1 MSRASRRPRR
11 APAAGR
17 ATARRPRRPGA
28 GKGAPGYTRGKR
40 HAPDLD
46 EVVDV
51 TVDLL
56 ARHGESGLRIE
67 DVMERTGISKSSL
80 YANFGDRDGL
90 IAAALSKVYAA
101 YVDESIAGIRA
112 ILDRSH
118 TPAELREALRGA
130 TTFTQDLTRTAIRVD
145 RLGVIAGTRGRPAH
159 ARALTA
165 VQTKLND
172 ELAII
177 IQAAQDRR
185 LISPRHSPRLIA
197 TYLQAYTLGRVL
209 AAFDAG
215 RASDEQSQWNALI
228 DDVIG
233 HLLFE

>member
-1 MSRASRRPRR
+1 MS
-11 APAAGR
+11 
-17 ATARRPRRPGA
+17 
-28 GKGAPGYTRGKR
+28 RGKR
-40 HAPDLD
+40 HTPDLG

-101 YVDESIAGIRA
+101 YVDESVAGIRA
-112 ILDRSH
+112 ILDRSQ
-118 TPAELREALRGA
+118 TAAELREALRGA

-145 RLGVIAGTRGRPAH
+145 RIGVIAGTRGRPAH

-165 VQTKLND
+165 VQTRLND
-172 ELAII
+172 QLTVI
-177 IQAAQDRR
+177 IQTAQDRR
-185 LISPRHSPRLIA
+185 LISTRHSPRVIA
-197 TYLQAYTLGRVL
+197 MFLQAYTLGRVL

-215 RASDEQSQWNALI
+215 RPSDEQSQWNALI
-228 DDVIG
+228 DDVVG